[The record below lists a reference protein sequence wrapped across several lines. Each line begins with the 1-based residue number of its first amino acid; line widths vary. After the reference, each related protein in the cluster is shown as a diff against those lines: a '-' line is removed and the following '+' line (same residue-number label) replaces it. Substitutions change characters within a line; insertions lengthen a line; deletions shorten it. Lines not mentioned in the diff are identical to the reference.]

1 MGGKRRANRLSGAVM
16 ARRQTRSADW
26 GFPRWRGY
34 GTERETVKVRLCDRH
49 GCTLPGDCPAP
60 KAPNSPERWWFCPD
74 HAGEYNR
81 HWDYFAGL
89 SAEEAAARAAEEERD
104 NSGFQQSKH
113 YGWGG
118 PGDGSR
124 LRLWA
129 LAATM
134 ILKRCAPPGA
144 SLPRKITPMF
154 GPAIQRRQTGF
165 RKFRRP
171 MMCSRQRKTVG
182 SRFKGLRPD
191 YRARAACRKWP
202 WPKPP
207 PLQS

>member
-89 SAEEAAARAAEEERD
+89 SAEEAAD
-104 NSGFQQSKH
+104 YIIQQLL
-113 YGWGG
+113 
-118 PGDGSR
+118 P
-124 LRLWA
+124 
-129 LAATM
+129 
-134 ILKRCAPPGA
+134 LK
-144 SLPRKITPMF
+144 
-154 GPAIQRRQTGF
+154 
-165 RKFRRP
+165 
-171 MMCSRQRKTVG
+171 
-182 SRFKGLRPD
+182 
-191 YRARAACRKWP
+191 
-202 WPKPP
+202 
-207 PLQS
+207 

>member
-60 KAPNSPERWWFCPD
+60 KAPNSPERWWVCPD

-124 LRLWA
+124 SRDEMRALEALGLGSDDDFEAVRTAWRKLAKENHPDVRPGDTEAADRFQKIQAAYDVLKAAEDRRLA
-129 LAATM
+129 L
-134 ILKRCAPPGA
+134 
-144 SLPRKITPMF
+144 
-154 GPAIQRRQTGF
+154 
-165 RKFRRP
+165 
-171 MMCSRQRKTVG
+171 
-182 SRFKGLRPD
+182 
-191 YRARAACRKWP
+191 
-202 WPKPP
+202 
-207 PLQS
+207 